1 MKIMDLSKINK
12 SVLATVKNLKA
23 SVGFKDPSTWI
34 HTGNYALNYRIS
46 GDFFKGFPLE
56 GKMILLAGESG
67 CLPESGLVDVQW
79 YSKEDKERAFLPR
92 HVLTIAELKK
102 LYQSNEYN
110 IEIDTPDG
118 FKAITQWFD
127 KGKLQ
132 LVELKTEEFSTKC
145 AYNHLLQIIKNDEL
159 CWEIADNIEV
169 GDIVLTK
176 NGNQKVISKKYL
188 TEENCYDFTIDSPEH
203 RYWGDGFSSHNS
215 GKSFLASGNVVKWCQ
230 DNDIL
235 PFIIDTE
242 NALDES
248 WVRNFGIDPNNNIVK
263 VSVSLIDDIG
273 KIMADFLKMYK
284 DETDGVPYEEKQKVL
299 FIIDSLGMAITP
311 TESDQFEKGDMKGD
325 MGRKQKQLYSL
336 CRNFISSCASEP
348 IGLLCTQHTYAS
360 QDMFNPDMKIAG
372 GCLVAGTKVL
382 MADDKYKN
390 IENINVGD
398 VVQTFDSNHSVQE
411 TFKFEG
417 EKNKHCFEIELS
429 NGQIIRCTDEHKFAV
444 QSCLENSLKDTENRF
459 VWATVNTLNI
469 NDTILVTN
477 GEPLTI
483 TRKTDIGNQDVYDI
497 NVEGVHSYLL
507 ENNVISHNSGLEF
520 TPSIIVALQ
529 KRKLKE
535 DEEGNKTTEV
545 KGIKV
550 SAVVRKT
557 RYTQPFQKIDFN
569 IPWDT
574 GMNPY
579 SGLFDLFESGIK
591 IDGKPVL
598 SKSGNQ
604 YVYKNPNTGEEVFK
618 KFRKNITNQDYD
630 NIMMDYKVWSEKN
643 EAKEKEELLNTEVEE

>member
-1 MKIMDLSKINK
+1 MKSLDLSKINK

-67 CLPESGLVDVQW
+67 
-79 YSKEDKERAFLPR
+79 
-92 HVLTIAELKK
+92 
-102 LYQSNEYN
+102 
-110 IEIDTPDG
+110 
-118 FKAITQWFD
+118 
-127 KGKLQ
+127 
-132 LVELKTEEFSTKC
+132 
-145 AYNHLLQIIKNDEL
+145 
-159 CWEIADNIEV
+159 
-169 GDIVLTK
+169 
-176 NGNQKVISKKYL
+176 
-188 TEENCYDFTIDSPEH
+188 
-203 RYWGDGFSSHNS
+203 S
-215 GKSFLASGNVVKWCQ
+215 GKSFIASGNVVKWCQ

-284 DETDGVPYEEKQKVL
+284 DETENVPYDEKQKVL

-348 IGLLCTQHTYAS
+348 IGLLCTQHTYKS
-360 QDMFNPDMKIAG
+360 QDMFSPDEKIAG
-372 GCLVAGTKVL
+372 GG
-382 MADDKYKN
+382 
-390 IENINVGD
+390 
-398 VVQTFDSNHSVQE
+398 
-411 TFKFEG
+411 
-417 EKNKHCFEIELS
+417 
-429 NGQIIRCTDEHKFAV
+429 
-444 QSCLENSLKDTENRF
+444 
-459 VWATVNTLNI
+459 
-469 NDTILVTN
+469 
-477 GEPLTI
+477 
-483 TRKTDIGNQDVYDI
+483 
-497 NVEGVHSYLL
+497 
-507 ENNVISHNSGLEF
+507 GLEF
-520 TPSIIVALQ
+520 TPSIIIALQ

-535 DEEGNKTTEV
+535 DEDGNKTTDV

-550 SAVVRKT
+550 SAMVRKT
-557 RYTQPFQKIDFN
+557 RYTQPFQKVDFN

-579 SGLFDLFESGIK
+579 SGLFELFSEGLK
-591 IDGKPVL
+591 ANNGFVL
-598 SKSGNQ
+598 NKSGNQ

-630 NIMMDYKVWSEKN
+630 NIMMDYKLWS
-643 EAKEKEELLNTEVEE
+643 AKQEEIEKEQLLNKEVEE